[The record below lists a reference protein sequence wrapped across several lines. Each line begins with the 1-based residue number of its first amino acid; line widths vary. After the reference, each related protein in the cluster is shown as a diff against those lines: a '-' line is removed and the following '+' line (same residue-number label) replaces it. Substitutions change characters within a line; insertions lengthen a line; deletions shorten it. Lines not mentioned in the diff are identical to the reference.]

1 MARWEFKLPD
11 IGEGVTEGEIVSWLI
26 KAGDMVKED
35 QPMIEVMT
43 DKATVTITSPKAG
56 RVVETVGTPGT
67 VVQVHSTLVV
77 FELDANVSAADDHKA
92 ASSGNGH
99 ANGNGQ
105 HAKSEPAA
113 TAVGDIKENL
123 PGMGG
128 GAARSGGGGGA
139 ATSSGGGGALASAYF
154 NAKPLATPATRKLAR
169 DMEIDLRAVPP
180 TGPQGR
186 VTKVDVES
194 FAKAPTAP
202 AGRSGTGTTTTT
214 TAATGTGNAIGA
226 HAPVKITPPAQSPGQ
241 HGPLEERV
249 PFAGVRRKI
258 AQRMAQSVHTAAHF
272 TFVEECDCTRIKELR
287 ARLKPSA
294 EKQGVKLTFLPFI
307 VKAVVAALKKR
318 PILNSALD
326 ETTNELVYRKYYN
339 IGIAAS
345 TDAGLIVPVVKD
357 ADRRSLID
365 VAREIERVATDAKNG
380 KSKMEDLQGSTFT
393 ITSLGAD
400 GGLFATPIINFPEV
414 GILGVHQIKQK
425 PVVKDGQIVI
435 GDVMLLS
442 LSFDH
447 RIVDGHVGAAF
458 AYDIIHYL
466 EDPDRLFLEMA

>member
-11 IGEGVTEGEIVSWLI
+11 IGEGVTEGEIVAWLI
-26 KAGDMVKED
+26 KAGEIVKED

-56 RVVETVGTPGT
+56 RVVETVGAPGT
-67 VVQVHSTLVV
+67 VVAVHSVLVV
-77 FELDANVSAADDHKA
+77 FELDASITA
-92 ASSGNGH
+92 ASDTAASGNGH
-99 ANGNGQ
+99 ANGNGNGNGKNGG
-105 HAKSEPAA
+105 AKSEPAA

-128 GAARSGGGGGA
+128 SLARSSGGAPALGGGGR
-139 ATSSGGGGALASAYF
+139 ASAYF
-154 NAKPLATPATRKLAR
+154 NDKPLATPATRKLAR
-169 DMEIDLRAVPP
+169 DMEIDLRSVPP

-194 FAKAPTAP
+194 FAKAPADSGSSAGAGAKTPAASAQAPGLGREPVKIIAP
-202 AGRSGTGTTTTT
+202 AG
-214 TAATGTGNAIGA
+214 A
-226 HAPVKITPPAQSPGQ
+226 V
-241 HGPLEERV
+241 EERV
-249 PFAGVRRKI
+249 PFAGLRRKI
-258 AQRMAQSVHTAAHF
+258 AAKMAQSVHTAAHF
-272 TFVEECDCTRIKELR
+272 TFVEECDVTALKALR
-287 ARLKPSA
+287 ARLRPAA
-294 EKQGVKLTFLPFI
+294 EAQGVKLTFLPFI

-318 PILNSALD
+318 PVLNSALD
-326 ETTNELVYRKYYN
+326 ESTNELVYRKYYN

-357 ADRRSLID
+357 ADRKSLLE
-365 VAREIERVATDAKNG
+365 VAREIDRMATDARNG
-380 KSKMEDLQGSTFT
+380 KSRMEDLQGSTFT
-393 ITSLGAD
+393 VTSLGAD

-425 PVVKDGQIVI
+425 PVVKNGQIVI

-458 AYDIIHYL
+458 AYEIIHYL

>member
-11 IGEGVTEGEIVSWLI
+11 IGEGVTEGEIVAWLI
-26 KAGDMVKED
+26 KAGDIVKED

-56 RVVETVGTPGT
+56 RVVETVGGPGT
-67 VVQVHSTLVV
+67 VVAVHSVLVV
-77 FELDANVSAADDHKA
+77 FELDASITAASDKA
-92 ASSGNGH
+92 ASAGGGGNGH
-99 ANGNGQ
+99 ANGHGNG
-105 HAKSEPAA
+105 HGNGGTPKSEPAA

-128 GAARSGGGGGA
+128 GAARGGGGA
-139 ATSSGGGGALASAYF
+139 SLGAGGGGLVAGYF
-154 NAKPLATPATRKLAR
+154 NEKPLATPATRKLAR
-169 DMEIDLRAVPP
+169 DMEIDLRSVPP

-186 VTKVDVES
+186 VTKVDVET
-194 FAKAPTAP
+194 FAKAPAAGRASQGAGASPSPSTSTPVQGRDPIKITAP
-202 AGRSGTGTTTTT
+202 AG
-214 TAATGTGNAIGA
+214 A
-226 HAPVKITPPAQSPGQ
+226 V
-241 HGPLEERV
+241 EERV

-258 AQRMAQSVHTAAHF
+258 AQKMAQSVHTAAHF
-272 TFVEECDCTRIKELR
+272 TFVEECDVTALKALR
-287 ARLKPSA
+287 ARLKPAA
-294 EKQGVKLTFLPFI
+294 EAQGVKLTFLPFI

-326 ETTNELVYRKYYN
+326 ESTNELVYRKYYN
-339 IGIAAS
+339 IGIATS

-357 ADRRSLID
+357 ADRKSL
-365 VAREIERVATDAKNG
+365 VEVSREIERVATDAKNG
-380 KSKMEDLQGSTFT
+380 KSRMEDLQGSTFT

-458 AYDIIHYL
+458 AYEIIRYL

>member
-26 KAGDMVKED
+26 KPGDIVKED

-56 RVVETVGTPGT
+56 RVVETVGAPGT
-67 VVQVHSTLVV
+67 VVAVHSVLVV
-77 FELDANVSAADDHKA
+77 FELDANVTAASDKA
-92 ASSGNGH
+92 ASHANGNAGNGH
-99 ANGNGQ
+99 ANGGA
-105 HAKSEPAA
+105 AKIEPAA

-128 GAARSGGGGGA
+128 ASAAPRTAGGGGG
-139 ATSSGGGGALASAYF
+139 GGGGGELATSYF

-186 VTKVDVES
+186 VTKVDVET
-194 FAKAPTAP
+194 FAKAPASASPSTPPPAKGTPAP
-202 AGRSGTGTTTTT
+202 SQARD
-214 TAATGTGNAIGA
+214 A
-226 HAPVKITPPAQSPGQ
+226 VKITAPTAAQGA
-241 HGPLEERV
+241 LEERV

-258 AQRMAQSVHTAAHF
+258 AQKMAQSVHTAAHF
-272 TFVEECDCTRIKELR
+272 TFVEECDCTALKALR
-287 ARLKPSA
+287 KRLQPSA
-294 EKQGVKLTFLPFI
+294 QAQGVKLTFLPFI

-345 TDAGLIVPVVKD
+345 TEAGLIVPVVKD
-357 ADRRSLID
+357 ADRRSVLD

-380 KSKMEDLQGSTFT
+380 KSRMEDLQGSTFT

-466 EDPDRLFLEMA
+466 EDPDRLFLEMV